1 MTTTAFSSP
10 VIKMIQLVLQGLVA
24 FVFLAAGVLNLAG
37 MMTEEM
43 LRLGYPGYFTTIL
56 GVAYI
61 IGVICIYQP
70 RFAFLRDW
78 AFGAMVATLVGA
90 AGTHILIGDPISSA
104 APAIVTLVM
113 LVVAYALRGRRLGGA
128 HH

>member
-1 MTTTAFSSP
+1 MTTTASSR
-10 VIKMIQLVLQGLVA
+10 VIKIAQLILQGLAA

-43 LRLGYPGYFTTIL
+43 AHLGYPNYFMTII

-70 RFAFLRDW
+70 RFTFLQDW
-78 AFGAMVATLVGA
+78 AFGAMAATLVGA
-90 AGTHILIGDPISSA
+90 AGSHILVGDPVGNA
-104 APAIVTLVM
+104 APAIVTLVV
-113 LVVAYALRGRRLGGA
+113 LIIAYALRGRLRED
-128 HH
+128 

>member
-1 MTTTAFSSP
+1 MTTTASSSRA
-10 VIKMIQLVLQGLVA
+10 IKMVQPILQGLVA

-43 LRLGYPGYFTTIL
+43 MRLGYPGYFTTIT

-70 RFAFLRDW
+70 RFTFLQDW
-78 AFGAMVATLVGA
+78 AFGAMAATLVGA
-90 AGTHILIGDPISSA
+90 AGTHILVGDPVGSA

-113 LVVAYALRGRRLGGA
+113 LVVAYAIRER
-128 HH
+128 

>member
-1 MTTTAFSSP
+1 MTATASSSRA
-10 VIKMIQLVLQGLVA
+10 IKMVQPILQGLVA

-43 LRLGYPGYFTTIL
+43 MRLGYPGYFTTIT

-70 RFAFLRDW
+70 RFTFLQDW
-78 AFGAMVATLVGA
+78 AFGAMAATLVGA
-90 AGTHILIGDPISSA
+90 AGTHILVGDPVGSA

-113 LVVAYALRGRRLGGA
+113 LVVAYAIRER
-128 HH
+128 

>member
-1 MTTTAFSSP
+1 MTTTASFSP
-10 VIKMIQLVLQGLVA
+10 VTKMVQLVLQGLVA

-43 LRLGYPGYFTTIL
+43 VHLGYPSHFTTII

-70 RFAFLRDW
+70 RFAFLQDW
-78 AFGAMVATLVGA
+78 AFGAMAATLVGA
-90 AGTHILIGDPISSA
+90 AGTHILVGDPVSSA
-104 APAIVTLVM
+104 APAIVTLVV
-113 LVVAYALRGRRLGGA
+113 LVVAYALRGRLRED
-128 HH
+128 

>member
-1 MTTTAFSSP
+1 
-10 VIKMIQLVLQGLVA
+10 MIQLVLQGLVA
-24 FVFLAAGVLNLAG
+24 FVFLAAGVFNLAG

-43 LRLGYPGYFTTIL
+43 VRLGYPGYFTTII

-70 RFAFLRDW
+70 RFAFLQDW
-78 AFGAMVATLVGA
+78 AFGAMAATLVGA

-104 APAIVTLVM
+104 TPAIGTLAA
-113 LVVAYALRGRRLGGA
+113 LVATYALRGRFRED
-128 HH
+128 

>member
-1 MTTTAFSSP
+1 MTTTVSSSP
-10 VIKMIQLVLQGLVA
+10 LIKMIQLVLQGLVA
-24 FVFLAAGVLNLAG
+24 FVFLAAGVFNLAG

-43 LRLGYPGYFTTIL
+43 VRLGYPGYFTTII

-70 RFAFLRDW
+70 RFAFLQDW
-78 AFGAMVATLVGA
+78 AFGAMAATLVGA

-104 APAIVTLVM
+104 TPAIGTLAA
-113 LVVAYALRGRRLGGA
+113 LVATYALRGRFRED
-128 HH
+128 

>member
-1 MTTTAFSSP
+1 MTTTVSSSP
-10 VIKMIQLVLQGLVA
+10 VIKMIQLILQGLVA
-24 FVFLAAGVLNLAG
+24 FVFLAAGVFNLAG

-43 LRLGYPGYFTTIL
+43 MRLGYPGYFTTIT

-70 RFAFLRDW
+70 RFAFLQDW
-78 AFGAMVATLVGA
+78 AFGAMAATLVGA

-104 APAIVTLVM
+104 TPAIGTLVVLM
-113 LVVAYALRGRRLGGA
+113 AAYALRGRPRED
-128 HH
+128 